1 MIQSKKELKE
11 ILDYVRKIYLNTY
24 GESVYQKFLRV
35 VKQTPEYFLGS
46 MLKHSE
52 KQDITIPLE
61 IRI

>member
-1 MIQSKKELKE
+1 MIQSQKELKE

-52 KQDITIPLE
+52 K
-61 IRI
+61 